1 MSPRLSSPAASS
13 QRWRQPFIVFRELAS
28 APPLPQPPAT
38 HAHPAH
44 TSIWPT
50 EEPREV
56 CGHMLIF
63 IWAVINKRMY
73 LHSSKNSEQSQRSLK
88 EEQVVLHIMD
98 PHAECV
104 GRRDVQ
110 KHMQRPFASLDLIP
124 LQMFHTETLVQHQA
138 LWDGVSLCVLSSQ
151 CRDWPEIAGNH
162 ETDGLSEDRR
172 PGEMLIKVSF

>member
-1 MSPRLSSPAASS
+1 MSPPPISSPAAAS
-13 QRWRQPFIVFRELAS
+13 QRRRQPFIVFRELAS

-63 IWAVINKRMY
+63 IWAVINTQMY
-73 LHSSKNSEQSQRSLK
+73 LHSSKNSEQNQRSFK
-88 EEQVVLHIMD
+88 EEQLVLHIMD

-110 KHMQRPFASLDLIP
+110 KHMQRPFVCLDLFP
-124 LQMFHTETLVQHQA
+124 LQMFHTETLMQHRGSLRWCVIVCFVFTVQRSTRNCRKSWNRRVIWRSTA
-138 LWDGVSLCVLSSQ
+138 RWDVNKS
-151 CRDWPEIAGNH
+151 
-162 ETDGLSEDRR
+162 
-172 PGEMLIKVSF
+172 